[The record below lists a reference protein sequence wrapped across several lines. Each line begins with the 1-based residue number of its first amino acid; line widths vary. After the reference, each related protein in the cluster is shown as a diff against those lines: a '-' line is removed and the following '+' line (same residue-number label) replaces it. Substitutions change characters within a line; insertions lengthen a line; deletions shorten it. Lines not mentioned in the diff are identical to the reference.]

1 MNDVNIN
8 SDNDKDY
15 KLLAA
20 LDLLSERY
28 DAFSVLS
35 ALKLAFPDDENF
47 ADFPIIRLVLCLN
60 KFVYKNQKFKLMRRA
75 FTDNPKSSSKEN
87 YDLISH
93 FYLTSDI
100 GSPSPPVMLPDEAMR
115 NLSEILLSEVV

>member
-87 YDLISH
+87 YDLISN

-100 GSPSPPVMLPDEAMR
+100 GSPSPPVILPDDDIR

>member
-75 FTDNPKSSSKEN
+75 FTDNPKSSNKEN

-93 FYLTSDI
+93 FYLTSDV
-100 GSPSPPVMLPDEAMR
+100 GSPSPPVRLSDEAMR
-115 NLSEILLSEVV
+115 SLREILLSEVV